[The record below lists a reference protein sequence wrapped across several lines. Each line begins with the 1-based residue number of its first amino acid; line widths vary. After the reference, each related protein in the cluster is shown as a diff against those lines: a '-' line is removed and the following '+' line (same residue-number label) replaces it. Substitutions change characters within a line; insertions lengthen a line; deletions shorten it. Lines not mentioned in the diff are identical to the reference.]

1 MIKNNSCCPPNKNI
15 NNNNARNCSIRIIGI
30 DPGSIYTGWG
40 ILDSA
45 QFGRKIKLVS
55 IGLIDAK
62 KYTYPNNLALIFTE
76 LKQIIEEYRPEIMVI
91 ESVFLGLNPSSL
103 IKLSQARGTI
113 CLLSS
118 LYGISLKEYA
128 PRYIKK
134 NVAGYGG
141 ADKEAVRRMVYN
153 FIKELN
159 DIDFCDDTENGENTE
174 HTENIKNSGIDMN
187 VNVDKIR
194 QCRSHNNEDDYN
206 FSNNTGKKFF
216 KPLNNNISDA
226 LSAAICCATDMSN
239 YV

>member
-1 MIKNNSCCPPNKNI
+1 MIKNNNGGSCSIKS
-15 NNNNARNCSIRIIGI
+15 NNNAGGSIRIIGI

-40 ILDSA
+40 ILDSV

-76 LKQIIEEYRPEIMVI
+76 LKQIIEEYRPAIMVI

-103 IKLSQARGTI
+103 IKLSQARGAI

-159 DIDFCDDTENGENTE
+159 DVDVSASDTESDTENR
-174 HTENIKNSGIDMN
+174 KNCGRDA
-187 VNVDKIR
+187 
-194 QCRSHNNEDDYN
+194 
-206 FSNNTGKKFF
+206 
-216 KPLNNNISDA
+216 KPLNNNVSDA

>member
-1 MIKNNSCCPPNKNI
+1 MIKKNSRGSCGINNIGNI
-15 NNNNARNCSIRIIGI
+15 NDSIRIIGI

-40 ILDSA
+40 ILDSV

-76 LKQIIEEYRPEIMVI
+76 LKQVIEEYRPAIMVI

-103 IKLSQARGTI
+103 IKLSQARGAI

-159 DIDFCDDTENGENTE
+159 GIDAAAGDTENG
-174 HTENIKNSGIDMN
+174 KNCGRDA
-187 VNVDKIR
+187 
-194 QCRSHNNEDDYN
+194 
-206 FSNNTGKKFF
+206 
-216 KPLNNNISDA
+216 KPLNNNVSDA

>member
-1 MIKNNSCCPPNKNI
+1 MIKKNSRGSCGINNLCNI
-15 NNNNARNCSIRIIGI
+15 NDSIRIIGI

-40 ILDSA
+40 ILDSV

-55 IGLIDAK
+55 LGLIDAK
-62 KYTYPNNLALIFTE
+62 KYTYPSNLALIFNE
-76 LKQIIEEYRPEIMVI
+76 LKQIIEEYRPAIMVI

-141 ADKEAVRRMVYN
+141 ADKEAVRKMVCN
-153 FIKELN
+153 FIKELDSL
-159 DIDFCDDTENGENTE
+159 DITDITGGTENG
-174 HTENIKNSGIDMN
+174 KNC
-187 VNVDKIR
+187 DK
-194 QCRSHNNEDDYN
+194 DV
-206 FSNNTGKKFF
+206 

>member
-1 MIKNNSCCPPNKNI
+1 MVNVNTFYKKSNNSDSINNKNNI
-15 NNNNARNCSIRIIGI
+15 NNNNNSSIRIIGI

-40 ILDSA
+40 ILDSS

-62 KYTYPNNLALIFTE
+62 KYHYPHNLGLIFNE
-76 LKQIIEEYRPEIMVI
+76 LKDVIEEYSPSIMVI
-91 ESVFLGLNPSSL
+91 ESVFSGLNPSSL
-103 IKLSQARGTI
+103 IKLSQARGAI

-118 LYGISLKEYA
+118 LFSINLKEYA

-153 FIKELN
+153 FIKELKDINFN
-159 DIDFCDDTENGENTE
+159 DND
-174 HTENIKNSGIDMN
+174 GISD
-187 VNVDKIR
+187 
-194 QCRSHNNEDDYN
+194 
-206 FSNNTGKKFF
+206 NNTGIEKGRKILI
-216 KPLNNNISDA
+216 LNNNISDA

-239 YV
+239 YI

>member
-1 MIKNNSCCPPNKNI
+1 MIKKNSRGSCSVNNI
-15 NNNNARNCSIRIIGI
+15 NDSIRIIGI

-40 ILDSA
+40 ILDSV

-55 IGLIDAK
+55 VGLIDAK
-62 KYTYPNNLALIFTE
+62 KYSYPNNLALIFNE
-76 LKQIIEEYRPEIMVI
+76 LKQIIEEYRPAIMVI

-103 IKLSQARGTI
+103 IKLSQARGAI

-159 DIDFCDDTENGENTE
+159 DIDVAGNIENG
-174 HTENIKNSGIDMN
+174 KN
-187 VNVDKIR
+187 
-194 QCRSHNNEDDYN
+194 C
-206 FSNNTGKKFF
+206 GKDA
-216 KPLNNNISDA
+216 KPLNNNVSDA

>member
-1 MIKNNSCCPPNKNI
+1 MIKKNSRGSCGINNIGNI
-15 NNNNARNCSIRIIGI
+15 NDSIRIIGI

-40 ILDSA
+40 ILDSV

-62 KYTYPNNLALIFTE
+62 KYTYPNNLALIFNE
-76 LKQIIEEYRPEIMVI
+76 LKQVIEEYRPAIMVI

-103 IKLSQARGTI
+103 IKLSQARGAI

-159 DIDFCDDTENGENTE
+159 GIDAAAGDTENG
-174 HTENIKNSGIDMN
+174 KNCGRDA
-187 VNVDKIR
+187 
-194 QCRSHNNEDDYN
+194 
-206 FSNNTGKKFF
+206 
-216 KPLNNNISDA
+216 KPLNNNVSDA

>member
-1 MIKNNSCCPPNKNI
+1 MIKKNSRGSCGINNIGNI
-15 NNNNARNCSIRIIGI
+15 NDSIRIIGV

-40 ILDSA
+40 ILDSV

-76 LKQIIEEYRPEIMVI
+76 LKQVIEEYRPAIMVI

-103 IKLSQARGTI
+103 IKLSQARGAI

-159 DIDFCDDTENGENTE
+159 GIDAAAGDTENG
-174 HTENIKNSGIDMN
+174 KNCGRDA
-187 VNVDKIR
+187 
-194 QCRSHNNEDDYN
+194 
-206 FSNNTGKKFF
+206 
-216 KPLNNNISDA
+216 KPLNNNVSDA